1 MRFFILQNG
10 LETRATHYFNESLAW
25 RAVLGERGIGC
36 RLYVNRRA
44 LPEIVAALE
53 AVPAFAYG
61 TDDFVPFD
69 PQTQG
74 LHDLVL
80 KSDRF
85 ALDCRVL
92 ERHGAGAG
100 DIVVL
105 PYAGG
110 AEMAGLARWL
120 ESRKAAAR
128 PRAVAVV
135 HRPGDDWRFDPARRR
150 VVAGTTGP
158 LRYGALRLSRA
169 AGEARL
175 LLAATSTRLAGLIG
189 AVTGLEVAALP
200 IMWRYP
206 LAEAMAAQD
215 DVAVL
220 PRFRGR
226 TWDLGLLGEWR
237 PEKGGRLALD
247 ALCHVFAA
255 CPWLSVLLQ
264 VRDAAQVAEVQA
276 TLAGTPGDGNIAVV
290 AGTLG
295 SEEFE
300 AAVGACR
307 MLLLP
312 YNPERYV
319 GRVSGLLVEAAAW
332 GRPAI
337 APAGTWMA
345 DMIGEGRAAGVLFD
359 RFAAEDIGEAVVRAL
374 GDREALEARARAL
387 AAPWRAA
394 ERMERTVDTILA
406 WAEVSS

>member
-1 MRFFILQNG
+1 MQLFVLQNG
-10 LETRATHYFNESLAW
+10 LESRATHYFNESLAW

-44 LPEIVAALE
+44 PPAIVAALD
-53 AVPAFAYG
+53 AVPVFAFG

-69 PQTQG
+69 HATQG

-85 ALDCRVL
+85 AFDCRLL
-92 ERHGAGAG
+92 ERHGAGPG

-120 ESRKAAAR
+120 ESRKAAMR
-128 PRAVAVV
+128 PRVVAIV
-135 HRPGDDWRFDPARRR
+135 HRPGDDWRFDRTRRR

-175 LLAATSTRLAGLIG
+175 LLAATSTRLAGLVG
-189 AVTGLEVAALP
+189 AVTGLEAAALP

-206 LAEAMAAQD
+206 LAEAMAEQGEAD
-215 DVAVL
+215 AL

-247 ALCHVFAA
+247 ALRHVFAA
-255 CPWLSVLLQ
+255 HPSLSVLLQ
-264 VRDAAQVAEVQA
+264 VRDAAQAAEVQDA
-276 TLAGTPGDGNIAVV
+276 LAGTPGDGKVAVI

-295 SEEFE
+295 FEEFE
-300 AAVGACR
+300 AAVGACHL
-307 MLLLP
+307 LLLP

-337 APAGTWMA
+337 VPAGTWMA

-359 RFAAEDIGEAVVRAL
+359 RFAAEVIGEAVVRAL
-374 GDREALEARARAL
+374 GDREALEARARTL

-394 ERMERTVDTILA
+394 ERMERTVEAILA
-406 WAEVSS
+406 WAGVSS